1 MTLSSRYRDI
11 PLMKQRLFKGA
22 RSHIWN
28 RVYVGVLTGLW
39 IQTWK
44 WGVVEG
50 WWQEMRKRS
59 FHLVINWNSS
69 RISCGNE
76 NIFFISK
83 LVLSCTCI
91 IYVALRPRVRWT
103 SAEGENTSPRFVW
116 STNARYIIASALGK
130 KCFMGRHL
138 LQRCTLIPSQAT
150 PVWTAALHGP
160 QRRK

>member
-76 NIFFISK
+76 NIFFISR
-83 LVLSCTCI
+83 LSLCWAVL
-91 IYVALRPRVRWT
+91 ALYMWLSVHGHAGPLQKAKIQVPDLFDPLMHVT
-103 SAEGENTSPRFVW
+103 LSPR
-116 STNARYIIASALGK
+116 
-130 KCFMGRHL
+130 HL
-138 LQRCTLIPSQAT
+138 EKNVLWAAISCS
-150 PVWTAALHGP
+150 AALSFHRRPLQSEP
-160 QRRK
+160 QH